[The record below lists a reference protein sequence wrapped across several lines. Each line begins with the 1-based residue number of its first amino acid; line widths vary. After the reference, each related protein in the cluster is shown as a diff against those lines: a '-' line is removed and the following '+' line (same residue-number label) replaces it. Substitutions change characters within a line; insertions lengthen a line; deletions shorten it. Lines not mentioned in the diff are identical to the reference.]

1 MCFSKIVLGDGI
13 SQLSKVHKWFV
24 YKELDQA
31 AKAAADFI
39 ALSIENSIQQHN
51 ICHVALPGGNTPK
64 YCLTYLAD
72 KDLPWDKIHWY
83 LGDERCAPK
92 GDAQRNDVMLEK
104 YLWSKITETHVHR
117 IPTEMGAE
125 DAAAA
130 YRDVIAGFDHFDIA
144 FLGIGEDGHTA
155 SLFPGNAA
163 LDDTRSVI
171 PVYNSPKPP
180 SERVTLSVETLKRV
194 LIRVVLSGGKEKA
207 SIVARIKTG
216 EVLPINSLGDIFWY
230 VDEAAVAESI

>member
-1 MCFSKIVLGDGI
+1 M
-13 SQLSKVHKWFV
+13 HKWFI
-24 YKELDQA
+24 YKDLDQA

-39 ALSIENSIQQHN
+39 SIKIEKLIQQNN
-51 ICHVALPGGNTPK
+51 ICHIALPGGNTPK

-72 KDLPWDKIHWY
+72 KNLPWNKIHWY
-83 LGDERCAPK
+83 LGDERCVPK
-92 GDAQRNDVMLEK
+92 GDDLRNDVMLEK
-104 YLWSKITETHVHR
+104 YFWSKIADTHIYRMLTEN
-117 IPTEMGAE
+117 GAK

-171 PVYNSPKPP
+171 PVYKSPKPP
-180 SERVTLSVETLKRV
+180 SERVSLSVETLKRTSV
-194 LIRVVLSGGKEKA
+194 RVVLSGGNEKA
-207 SIVARIKTG
+207 SIIARIKTG
-216 EVLPINSLGDIFWY
+216 EPLPINSLGDIYWF
-230 VDEAAVAESI
+230 VDEAAVSDSI

>member
-1 MCFSKIVLGDGI
+1 M
-13 SQLSKVHKWFV
+13 HKWFV
-24 YKELDQA
+24 YKDLDQA

-39 ALSIENSIQQHN
+39 ALKIEMFIQQNN

-72 KDLPWDKIHWY
+72 KNLPWDKIHWY
-83 LGDERCAPK
+83 LGDERCAAK

-104 YLWSKITETHVHR
+104 YLWSKITDSHIYR
-117 IPTEMGAE
+117 MPTEMGAE
-125 DAAAA
+125 EAAAA

-163 LDDTRSVI
+163 LEDVRSVV
-171 PVYNSPKPP
+171 PVYHSPKPP
-180 SERVTLSVETLKRV
+180 GERVSLSVGTLKQTS
-194 LIRVVLSGGKEKA
+194 IRVVLLSGNEKA
-207 SIVARIKTG
+207 PIITRIKAG
-216 EVLPINSLGDIFWY
+216 EALPINSLGDIYWY